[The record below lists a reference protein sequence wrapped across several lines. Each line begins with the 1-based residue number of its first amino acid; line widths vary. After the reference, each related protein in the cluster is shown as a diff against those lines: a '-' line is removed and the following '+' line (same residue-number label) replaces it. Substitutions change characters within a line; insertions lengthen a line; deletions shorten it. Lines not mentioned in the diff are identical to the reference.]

1 MLKCKN
7 RVQGLNYSEHL
18 AGFNSFVEANAF
30 LILYAHL
37 SFKL

>member
-18 AGFNSFVEANAF
+18 AGFTRLLRQMRFSFCMPT
-30 LILYAHL
+30 
-37 SFKL
+37 